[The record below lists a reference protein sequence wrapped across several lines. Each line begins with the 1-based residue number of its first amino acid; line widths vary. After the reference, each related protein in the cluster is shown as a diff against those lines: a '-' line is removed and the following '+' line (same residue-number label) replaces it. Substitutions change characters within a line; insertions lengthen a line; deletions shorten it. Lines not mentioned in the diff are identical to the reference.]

1 MRNYPDLE
9 FFLVYNMYNLSYYIY
24 DIIESFLPNITC
36 LFLFSS
42 SFLRKEGMNGY
53 FSRSSGSLLCLFAL
67 LYKHTGHITVFFFRQ
82 NHLNVR
88 KLCIMLLD
96 KTACPFYQN
105 LASLQNNRLNLARPW
120 PKKG

>member
-42 SFLRKEGMNGY
+42 SFHSGKKE
-53 FSRSSGSLLCLFAL
+53 
-67 LYKHTGHITVFFFRQ
+67 
-82 NHLNVR
+82 
-88 KLCIMLLD
+88 
-96 KTACPFYQN
+96 
-105 LASLQNNRLNLARPW
+105 
-120 PKKG
+120 